1 MICACHIDLIDHD
14 TDYSAARSLYSEVN
28 AMSYLSEST
37 RKPVTIATLH
47 KMKAAREKFTVLTAY
62 DASFATLLS
71 RCGVDVILV
80 GDSLGMVLQGH
91 DSTLPVSIDDM
102 CYHVACVKRGNEAA
116 LIMADLPFMG
126 TATIQ
131 RCLDWS
137 GRLMAAGAHMVKI
150 EGGGWLAETIVALKR
165 SGIPVCAH
173 LGLTPQSVHTF
184 GGYKVQGR
192 DDAQAAAI
200 IADAKMLAAAGADL
214 FLFECIPR
222 PLAQRIMAAVHNP
235 VIGIG
240 AAPECDGQVL
250 VLHDILGVSPG
261 KPARFV
267 KNFLAGRSDG
277 VEGAVRAYVDAV
289 KKGEFPAAEHCF

>member
-1 MICACHIDLIDHD
+1 MSSH
-14 TDYSAARSLYSEVN
+14 SSPAAADGS
-28 AMSYLSEST
+28 
-37 RKPVTIATLH
+37 RKPVTVATLA
-47 KMKAAREKFTVLTAY
+47 KRKASGEKFTVLTAY
-62 DASFATLLS
+62 DASFAALLS
-71 RCGVDVILV
+71 RCDVDVLLI

-91 DSTLPVSIDDM
+91 DSTLPVTVDDIA
-102 CYHVACVKRGNEAA
+102 YHVACVKRGKPHS

-126 TATIQ
+126 AATLE
-131 RCLDWS
+131 RALDWS

-150 EGGGWLAETIVALKR
+150 EGGGWLADTIVALKR
-165 SGIPVCAH
+165 CGIPVCAH
-173 LGLTPQSVHTF
+173 LGLTPQSVNAY

-200 IADAKMLAAAGADL
+200 IADAKALEAAGADVL
-214 FLFECIPR
+214 LFECIPR
-222 PLAQRIMAAVHNP
+222 PLAKQIMAAVRIP

-277 VEGAVRAYVDAV
+277 IEGAVRAYVAAV
-289 KKGEFPAAEHCF
+289 KDGSFPAAEHCF

>member
-1 MICACHIDLIDHD
+1 MSSH
-14 TDYSAARSLYSEVN
+14 SSPAAP
-28 AMSYLSEST
+28 ADGA
-37 RKPVTIATLH
+37 RKPVTIASLGR
-47 KMKAAREKFTVLTAY
+47 MKASGEKFSVLTAY
-62 DASFATLLS
+62 DASFAALVS

-102 CYHVACVKRGNEAA
+102 CYHVACVKRGNPHS

-126 TATIQ
+126 AASVE
-131 RCLDWS
+131 RALDWS
-137 GRLMAAGAHMVKI
+137 GKLMAAGAHMVKI
-150 EGGGWLAETIVALKR
+150 EGGGWLSHTIIALKR
-165 SGIPVCAH
+165 CGIPVCAH
-173 LGLTPQSVHTF
+173 LGLTPQSVNAY

-192 DDAQAAAI
+192 DDAQAETI
-200 IADAKMLAAAGADL
+200 IADAKALVAAGADVL
-214 FLFECIPR
+214 LFECIPR
-222 PLAQRIMAAVHNP
+222 PLAKRIMAAVHVP

-277 VEGAVRAYVDAV
+277 IEGAVRAYVAAV
-289 KKGEFPAAEHCF
+289 KDGSFPADEHCF

>member
-1 MICACHIDLIDHD
+1 
-14 TDYSAARSLYSEVN
+14 
-28 AMSYLSEST
+28 MSYLSEPV
-37 RKPVTIATLH
+37 RKPVTLATLA
-47 KMKAAREKFTVLTAY
+47 KRKAAGEKFTVLTAY
-62 DASFATLLS
+62 DASFAQLLS
-71 RCGVDVILV
+71 RCGVDALLI

-102 CYHVACVKRGNEAA
+102 CYHVGCVARGNETA
-116 LIMADLPFMG
+116 LVMADLPFMG
-126 TATIQ
+126 NASIERT
-131 RCLDWS
+131 LDWS

-150 EGGGWLAETIVALKR
+150 EGGGWLADTIVALKR
-165 SGIPVCAH
+165 CGIPVCAH
-173 LGLTPQSVHTF
+173 LGLTPQSVNTY

-192 DDAQAAAI
+192 EEAQAEAI
-200 IADAKMLAAAGADL
+200 IADARALEAAGADVL
-214 FLFECIPR
+214 LFECIPR
-222 PLAQRIMAAVHNP
+222 ALAKRIIAAVHIP

-277 VEGAVRAYVDAV
+277 IEGAVRAYVESVMD
-289 KKGEFPAAEHCF
+289 GSFPTDEHCF

>member
-1 MICACHIDLIDHD
+1 MA
-14 TDYSAARSLYSEVN
+14 
-28 AMSYLSEST
+28 YLSEPT
-37 RKPVTIATLH
+37 RKPVTVATLA
-47 KMKAAREKFTVLTAY
+47 KMKAAGEKFTVLTTY

-102 CYHVACVKRGNEAA
+102 CYHTACVKRGNETT
-116 LIMADLPFMG
+116 LVMADLPFMG
-126 TATIQ
+126 TATVEQ
-131 RCLDWS
+131 CLQWS

-150 EGGGWLAETIVALKR
+150 EGGGWLADTVRALKR
-165 SGIPVCAH
+165 CGIPVCAH
-173 LGLTPQSVHTF
+173 LGLTPQSVNAF
-184 GGYKVQGR
+184 GGYRVQGR
-192 DDAQAAAI
+192 DDAQAQAI
-200 IADAKMLAAAGADL
+200 IADAKALEAAGADVL
-214 FLFECIPR
+214 LFECIPR
-222 PLAQRIMAAVHNP
+222 ALTKRIMAEVHIP

-267 KNFLAGRSDG
+267 KNFLAGRTDG
-277 VEGAVRAYVDAV
+277 VEGAVRAYVAAV
-289 KKGEFPAAEHCF
+289 KDGSFPAAEHCFE

>member
-1 MICACHIDLIDHD
+1 MSSHA
-14 TDYSAARSLYSEVN
+14 SPAAAADGS
-28 AMSYLSEST
+28 
-37 RKPVTIATLH
+37 RKPVTLATLA
-47 KMKAAREKFTVLTAY
+47 KRKASGEKFTVLTAY
-62 DASFATLLS
+62 DASFAALLS
-71 RCGVDVILV
+71 RCDVDVLLI

-91 DSTLPVSIDDM
+91 DSTLPVTVDDIA
-102 CYHVACVKRGNEAA
+102 YHVACVKRGNPHS

-126 TATIQ
+126 TATIE
-131 RCLDWS
+131 RALDWS

-150 EGGGWLAETIVALKR
+150 EGGGWLADTVVALKR
-165 SGIPVCAH
+165 CGIPVCAH
-173 LGLTPQSVHTF
+173 LGLTPQSVNAY

-200 IADAKMLAAAGADL
+200 IADARALEAAGADVL
-214 FLFECIPR
+214 LFECIPR
-222 PLAQRIMAAVHNP
+222 PLARQIMAAVRIP

-277 VEGAVRAYVDAV
+277 IEGAVRAYVAAV
-289 KKGEFPAAEHCF
+289 KDGSFPAAEHCF

>member
-1 MICACHIDLIDHD
+1 MSSHSSPAA
-14 TDYSAARSLYSEVN
+14 SADSA
-28 AMSYLSEST
+28 
-37 RKPVTIATLH
+37 RKPVTVATLA
-47 KMKAAREKFTVLTAY
+47 KLKAGGEKFSVLTAY
-62 DASFATLLS
+62 DASFAALLS
-71 RCGVDVILV
+71 RCGVDVILI

-102 CYHVACVKRGNEAA
+102 CYHTACVKRGKPHS

-126 TATIQ
+126 AATVE
-131 RCLDWS
+131 RALDWS

-150 EGGGWLAETIVALKR
+150 EGGGWLADTVSALKR
-165 SGIPVCAH
+165 CGIPVCAH
-173 LGLTPQSVHTF
+173 LGLTPQSVNAY

-192 DDAQAAAI
+192 DDAQAQAI
-200 IADAKMLAAAGADL
+200 IADAKALVAAGADVL
-214 FLFECIPR
+214 LFECIPR
-222 PLAQRIMAAVHNP
+222 PLAKRIMAAVHVP

-267 KNFLAGRSDG
+267 KNFLEGRRDG
-277 VEGAVRAYVDAV
+277 VEGAVRAYVEAV
-289 KKGEFPAAEHCF
+289 KNGSFPGDEHCF

>member
-1 MICACHIDLIDHD
+1 MA
-14 TDYSAARSLYSEVN
+14 
-28 AMSYLSEST
+28 SYLSGADGA
-37 RKPVTIATLH
+37 RKPVTLATLA
-47 KMKAAREKFTVLTAY
+47 KMKASGEKFTVLTTY

-102 CYHVACVKRGNEAA
+102 CYHVACVKRGNEST

-126 TATIQ
+126 TATIE

-150 EGGGWLAETIVALKR
+150 EGGGWLADTIVALKR

-173 LGLTPQSVHTF
+173 LGLTPQSVNAF

-192 DDAQAAAI
+192 DDAQAQAI
-200 IADAKMLAAAGADL
+200 IADARALEAAGADAL
-214 FLFECIPR
+214 LFECIPR
-222 PLAQRIMAAVHNP
+222 ALTGRIMAAVSIP

-267 KNFLAGRSDG
+267 KNFLAGRTDG
-277 VEGAVRAYVDAV
+277 VAGAVCAYVAAV
-289 KKGEFPAAEHCF
+289 KSGEFPAAEHCFE

>member
-1 MICACHIDLIDHD
+1 MA
-14 TDYSAARSLYSEVN
+14 
-28 AMSYLSEST
+28 SYLAGNDT
-37 RKPVTIATLH
+37 VRKPVTLATLA
-47 KMKAAREKFTVLTAY
+47 KRKADGEKFTVLTTY

-91 DSTLPVSIDDM
+91 DSTLPVSIEDM
-102 CYHVACVKRGNEAA
+102 CYHVACVQRGNEST

-126 TATIQ
+126 TATLEQ
-131 RCLDWS
+131 CLAWS
-137 GRLMAAGAHMVKI
+137 GRLMAAGAHLVKI
-150 EGGGWLAETIVALKR
+150 EGGGWLADTVRALKR
-165 SGIPVCAH
+165 CGIPVCVH
-173 LGLTPQSVHTF
+173 LGLTPQSVNAF

-192 DDAQAAAI
+192 DDAQAQAI
-200 IADAKMLAAAGADL
+200 IADAKALEAAGADVL
-214 FLFECIPR
+214 LFECIPR
-222 PLAQRIMAAVHNP
+222 ALTRRILAEVRIP

-277 VEGAVRAYVDAV
+277 IEGAVRAYVEAV
-289 KKGEFPAAEHCF
+289 RNGSFPAAEHCFE

>member
-1 MICACHIDLIDHD
+1 
-14 TDYSAARSLYSEVN
+14 V
-28 AMSYLSEST
+28 
-37 RKPVTIATLH
+37 KPVTLATLRE
-47 KMKAAREKFTVLTAY
+47 MKAKGEKIACLTAY
-62 DASFATLLS
+62 DYSFARLLDTA
-71 RCGVDVILV
+71 GVDLIMV
-80 GDSLGMVLQGH
+80 GDSLGMTMQGH
-91 DSTLPVSIDDM
+91 DSTLPVSVAEM
-102 CYHVACVKRGNEAA
+102 TYHARCAARGISRG
-116 LIMADLPFMG
+116 LLVVDLPFMSYQQSPEQ
-126 TATIQ
+126 A
-131 RCLDWS
+131 LLNA
-137 GRLMAAGAHMVKI
+137 GRLMRKGGAQMVKL
-150 EGGGWLAETIVALKR
+150 EGGAAMVPTVKFLVER
-165 SGIPVCAH
+165 GIPVCAH
-173 LGLTPQSVHTF
+173 VGLTPQSVHQL

-200 IADAKMLAAAGADL
+200 IADAKVLAAAGTDL

>member
-1 MICACHIDLIDHD
+1 MA
-14 TDYSAARSLYSEVN
+14 
-28 AMSYLSEST
+28 SYLSGTAGNDSV
-37 RKPVTIATLH
+37 RKPVTLATLAR
-47 KMKAAREKFTVLTAY
+47 MKAAGEKFTVLTTY
-62 DASFATLLS
+62 DAAFATLLS

-91 DSTLPVSIDDM
+91 DSTLPVSINDM
-102 CYHVACVKRGNEAA
+102 CYHVGCVKRGNEST

-126 TATIQ
+126 TATIPQ
-131 RCLDWS
+131 CLEWS

-173 LGLTPQSVHTF
+173 LGLTPQSVNAF

-192 DDAQAAAI
+192 DEANAQAI
-200 IADAKMLAAAGADL
+200 IADAKALEAAGADAL
-214 FLFECIPR
+214 LFECIPR
-222 PLAQRIMAAVHNP
+222 ALTRRIMAEVHIP

-267 KNFLAGRSDG
+267 KNFLAGRTDG
-277 VEGAVRAYVDAV
+277 IEGAVRAYVAAV
-289 KKGEFPAAEHCF
+289 KDGSFPAAEHCFE